1 MNFPSVQGSTNWIR
15 WVMQVLWTLKD
26 IIQQPVLRGAVWAM
40 TGLGW
45 PAWQP
50 EYNNTTCYSCT
61 GQPRQLNPAT
71 PPQQT
76 QEPVLWAGLEH
87 STQSAPNL
95 AAVHTMVRWCYK
107 PHTESIV
114 KVWSDGIIPPEPP
127 TIQQNFAQK
136 CVATQNPVPE
146 VSWL

>member
-87 STQSAPNL
+87 STQYTVCPQPSSSAHDGEMMLQTPYWVNS
-95 AAVHTMVRWCYK
+95 
-107 PHTESIV
+107 E
-114 KVWSDGIIPPEPP
+114 VWSDGIIPP
-127 TIQQNFAQK
+127 
-136 CVATQNPVPE
+136 
-146 VSWL
+146 